1 MWAGGEAEQGS
12 IFQISYEVVNSA
24 KVMLDHTDGK
34 KETGKRGPSR
44 PFIFSS
50 LTQLIWAIEYR
61 LVTLEKLGCA
71 ASRLGHEMAESP
83 GCCMFINAKCL

>member
-1 MWAGGEAEQGS
+1 MKA
-12 IFQISYEVVNSA
+12 F
-24 KVMLDHTDGK
+24 
-34 KETGKRGPSR
+34 
-44 PFIFSS
+44 FFSS
-50 LTQLIWAIEYR
+50 LTQLIWAIGYR